1 MLENEVLFACVV
13 VYLTQITYLLP
24 IKAYLL
30 SFEINFMHCLHPE
43 MNLSDLDL
51 HDGLQ
56 ILASTFSKSV
66 RSPIG
71 PRDPRVSLLSL
82 QRNSI
87 GCHLAVITCIRSNNR
102 SIHATVRKYT
112 FKATPPSMLENS
124 RIFSL
129 PSTAVQHVTVL
140 IQWSRWSLGDFS
152 VTSRGQD
159 DVIAAV
165 CLHYRVYWGQNREL
179 ENVRDRW
186 TLVSH
191 LFRLSLFSLS
201 PEITIAAS
209 AQQQTFLLLYR
220 WPKPKNAYF
229 LCDVRNFYFLKKEND
244 CGTVSLIRW
253 IFNGPRATIL
263 SMKI

>member
-1 MLENEVLFACVV
+1 MKFKMLGNEVLFACVI
-13 VYLTQITYLLP
+13 VYFTQITYLLP

-30 SFEINFMHCLHPE
+30 SFETNFMHCLHPE

-56 ILASTFSKSV
+56 ILTSTFSKSV

-71 PRDPRVSLLSL
+71 PRVSLLSL

-87 GCHLAVITCIRSNNR
+87 GCHLAVITCIRFNNR

-140 IQWSRWSLGDFS
+140 IQ
-152 VTSRGQD
+152 
-159 DVIAAV
+159 
-165 CLHYRVYWGQNREL
+165 
-179 ENVRDRW
+179 
-186 TLVSH
+186 
-191 LFRLSLFSLS
+191 
-201 PEITIAAS
+201 
-209 AQQQTFLLLYR
+209 
-220 WPKPKNAYF
+220 
-229 LCDVRNFYFLKKEND
+229 
-244 CGTVSLIRW
+244 
-253 IFNGPRATIL
+253 
-263 SMKI
+263 